1 MNPGFKPLGNRVLIK
16 PLEVEEKTAGGIFLP
31 DSAIDRDNIMQQDA
45 IIVSMGAMAF
55 TYEADGKF
63 IDYPDKPKVGD
74 KVRIIKYVGDVFV
87 GDDGEKYRLLNDV
100 DILAN
105 KI

>member
-1 MNPGFKPLGNRVLIK
+1 MNPGFKPLGQRVLIK
-16 PLEVEEKTAGGIFLP
+16 PLEVEEKTSGGIFLP
-31 DSAIDRDNIMQQDA
+31 DSAIDRDKIMQQDA
-45 IIVSMGAMAF
+45 VIVDMGVLAF
-55 TYEADGKF
+55 TYEHEGKF

-74 KVRIIKYVGDVFV
+74 KVRIIKYVGDIFV
-87 GDDGEKYRLLNDV
+87 GEDGEKYRLLNDV